1 MESKRINFNRPLISV
16 RRFSPKLAG
25 SRKEARRKNETS
37 YKSEWYSGP
46 LRNPGTVPF
55 EWEQTPGRP
64 KDETKTQKPHDVPNP
79 PPGRIFKPIKQDFDD
94 DDDGNGN
101 DNGSENEKPQLT
113 YGPNFIQF
121 NGHDTDFDY
130 DYDYDVHG
138 NMSFKLCG
146 LLPRFCLKGSIGI
159 VNAAPEF
166 SMKTTLP
173 LSSASVGSS
182 SVFASQI
189 ISEAHGVSE
198 QVHTQ
203 KKGLVSFKELLA
215 HEDEKEAL
223 TTEKPVDVDEVKEI
237 DRDMITNTGFCKV
250 DQKVKIGSEFVALP
264 KSPSDSWLWRTL
276 PSLNSKA
283 ASLWSNQKQCSTKL
297 DKDV

>member
-1 MESKRINFNRPLISV
+1 MDDEF
-16 RRFSPKLAG
+16 
-25 SRKEARRKNETS
+25 
-37 YKSEWYSGP
+37 WYSGP

-64 KDETKTQKPHDVPNP
+64 KYETKTQKPHDVPNP
-79 PPGRIFKPIKQDFDD
+79 PPGRIFKSNKQDFDD
-94 DDDGNGN
+94 DDDGNG
-101 DNGSENEKPQLT
+101 NGSENEKPQLT
-113 YGPNFIQF
+113 YGPNFIHF

-130 DYDYDVHG
+130 DYKVHG

-166 SMKTTLP
+166 SMRTTLP

-182 SVFASQI
+182 FVATSQI
-189 ISEAHGVSE
+189 TSGALEVSE
-198 QVHTQ
+198 QVNTQ

-223 TTEKPVDVDEVKEI
+223 TTKKTIDVDEVKEI
-237 DRDMITNTGFCKV
+237 DRDMITHTDFCKV
-250 DQKVKIGSEFVALP
+250 DQKVKIGSELVALP

>member
-1 MESKRINFNRPLISV
+1 MEGKRLNFNRPLISV
-16 RRFSPKLAG
+16 RRFSPTLAG

-37 YKSEWYSGP
+37 YKSEWHSGP

-79 PPGRIFKPIKQDFDD
+79 PPGRIFKSNKQDFDD
-94 DDDGNGN
+94 DDDDGNG
-101 DNGSENEKPQLT
+101 NGSENEKPQLT
-113 YGPNFIQF
+113 YGPNFIHF
-121 NGHDTDFDY
+121 N
-130 DYDYDVHG
+130 
-138 NMSFKLCG
+138 
-146 LLPRFCLKGSIGI
+146 
-159 VNAAPEF
+159 APEF
-166 SMKTTLP
+166 SMRTTLP

-182 SVFASQI
+182 SVATSQI
-189 ISEAHGVSE
+189 TSEAHEVSE
-198 QVHTQ
+198 QVNTQ

-223 TTEKPVDVDEVKEI
+223 TTKKTIDVDEVKEI
-237 DRDMITNTGFCKV
+237 DRDMITHTDFCKV

-276 PSLNSKA
+276 PSLNTKA